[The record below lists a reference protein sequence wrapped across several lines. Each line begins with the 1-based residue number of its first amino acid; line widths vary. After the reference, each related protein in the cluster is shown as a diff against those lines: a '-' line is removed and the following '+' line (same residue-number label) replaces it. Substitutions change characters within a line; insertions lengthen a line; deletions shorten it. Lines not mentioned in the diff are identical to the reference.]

1 MLRGIFHLPTDN
13 HNKGTPRMN
22 RPHWLAGALLACAP
36 FTSALAVEL
45 GHDFNLQIDTALASD
60 YRTRGISQTQGDPA
74 LQVGATLQH
83 ASGAYLGV
91 WSSNVDFGGGLKT
104 RQEIDYYGGWYWQ
117 ANDAVAL
124 DLGYI
129 KYAYPKESQFNQSDT
144 YAILHAY
151 GFEVAAYY
159 GNDYPTYFGEDQ
171 ANLYTYLAYNTELPA
186 DFKLRVRYGRNDAK
200 DPLYLS
206 GSGDTRDTY
215 HEWEAKL
222 SHEWVGFNWAVSYID
237 TDLSQN
243 ECRTQFGFGDV
254 CTATVV
260 ASVSRSF

>member
-1 MLRGIFHLPTDN
+1 
-13 HNKGTPRMN
+13 MN

-36 FTSALAVEL
+36 LTSALAVEL
-45 GHDFNLQIDTALASD
+45 GHDFNLQIDTALVSD

-117 ANDAVAL
+117 ADENIAL

-151 GFEVAAYY
+151 GIEVGAYY
-159 GNDYPTYFGEDQ
+159 GNDYPTYF
-171 ANLYTYLAYNTELPA
+171 ARTRPTSTPTWPTTPSCRRSSSCACATAATTPRTRSIFPA
-186 DFKLRVRYGRNDAK
+186 TAVPAT
-200 DPLYLS
+200 PTTS
-206 GSGDTRDTY
+206 GKPS
-215 HEWEAKL
+215 
-222 SHEWVGFNWAVSYID
+222 
-237 TDLSQN
+237 
-243 ECRTQFGFGDV
+243 
-254 CTATVV
+254 
-260 ASVSRSF
+260 